1 MIRFAYEESI
11 GASPDE
17 VFAVMSDVTRFDDWL
32 GMDGRLVDG
41 SPTRLGSTF
50 ESAGKMGPMTVR
62 GHGQITRFEPG
73 KAFGF
78 TMTAPNA
85 FDFDLA
91 IELSA
96 SPAGTRMLG
105 SGSMTTRRLW
115 RLLEPVLRSEV
126 PKGEV
131 AEARRLKALIEAG
144 R

>member
-11 GASPDE
+11 GAGPDE
-17 VFAVMSDVTRFDDWL
+17 VFAIMSDVTRFDDWL

-41 SPTRLGSTF
+41 SPTGLGSTF
-50 ESAGKMGPMTVR
+50 ESTGRMGPLTVR
-62 GHGQITRFEPG
+62 GRGQITRFEPG

-85 FDFDLA
+85 FDFELA
-91 IELSA
+91 VELNGSQ
-96 SPAGTRMLG
+96 AGTRMLG
-105 SGSMTTRRLW
+105 SGSMTTHRLW

-126 PKGEV
+126 PKGEA